1 VPNDKPPH
9 ILTMSPEPFTLRIG
23 TRRSA
28 LALKQV
34 DLIIASLQPH
44 HPHITF
50 VVDPVAVMGD
60 RDKTTPLPD
69 LGKGLWTNELEAKL
83 LSGDLDFVVHCLK
96 DMPTTL
102 PPRCVLG
109 CITEREDPRDV
120 VVFPQGS
127 SSKAGRYAKIAELP
141 EGSVVGT
148 SSVRRAAQ
156 LKRRYPGLRFA
167 DIRGNIET
175 RMKKVDTEGAVYDAT
190 ILAAAGL
197 HRMGQHERIAQYLDS
212 TEEGGEVLYAV
223 GQGALGLECREGDER
238 VLEVLRSIDHRP
250 TNLAGSAERA
260 LMRTL
265 EGGCSVPIGVE
276 TTWPGEDKL
285 RLKACVVSLDGK
297 QGVDGELMG
306 TVKTVEEAEA
316 LGRKLA
322 ADLVERGAQ
331 KILDVINSAR
341 ETTAPGVG
349 ASAAKVP
356 TLIQ

>member
-1 VPNDKPPH
+1 
-9 ILTMSPEPFTLRIG
+9 MSSEPFTLTIG

-28 LALKQV
+28 LALRQV

-44 HPHITF
+44 HPHVKF
-50 VVDPVAVMGD
+50 AVDAMATMGD
-60 RDKTTPLPD
+60 KDKTTPLPN

-83 LSGDLDFVVHCLK
+83 LSNKVDFVVHCLK

-102 PPRCVLG
+102 PPGCVLG

-120 VVFPQGS
+120 VVFPRGS
-127 SSKAGRYAKIAELP
+127 SKEGRYKKLADLP
-141 EGSVVGT
+141 EGAVVGT

-167 DIRGNIET
+167 DIRGNIDT
-175 RMKKVDTEGAVYDAT
+175 RMKKVDAEDGIYDCT

-212 TEEGGEVLYAV
+212 SEEGGEVLYAV

-260 LMRTL
+260 VMRKL

-276 TTWPGEDKL
+276 TTWPSEGVL
-285 RLKACVVSLDGK
+285 RLKATVVSLDGE
-297 QGVDGELMG
+297 QGVDGEITETVG
-306 TVKTVEEAEA
+306 TVQEAEA
-316 LGRKLA
+316 LGQKLA
-322 ADLVERGAQ
+322 AELVEKGAQ
-331 KILDVINSAR
+331 KILDVINSTR
-341 ETTAPGVG
+341 ETTAPGQG
-349 ASAAKVP
+349 ASAAVKVP
-356 TLIQ
+356 VLTS